1 MLSKEGYSVQS
12 DKGMTVI
19 LDTALD
25 KELIEEGYMREI
37 VSKIQTMRKEAGF
50 EVTDHIRI
58 RYFGD
63 EEIEKVFNKYIQEIA
78 SDVLA
83 DEIIGGKNCND
94 FKEWDINGKNV
105 GIKVSK
111 I

>member
-1 MLSKEGYSVQS
+1 
-12 DKGMTVI
+12 MTVI
-19 LDTALD
+19 LDTSLD

-50 EVTDHIRI
+50 EVTDHIKVH
-58 RYFGD
+58 YCGD

-78 SDVLA
+78 ADVLA
-83 DEIIGGKNCND
+83 DEIVGGKNYDNL
-94 FKEWDINGKNV
+94 KEWDINGKTV
-105 GIKVSK
+105 GIQVGK